1 MKLTKDDKMML
12 RKEYVKV
19 WGSDGKMV
27 DHCVKSASGY
37 IDFGDVLMA
46 FPDGCYIMDRKRPYW
61 EASFGIHNIFKL
73 LHVEYV
79 RRFSYLNLRTANKQ
93 GVRFTIRTTF

>member
-1 MKLTKDDKMML
+1 MDWKQP
-12 RKEYVKV
+12 
-19 WGSDGKMV
+19 
-27 DHCVKSASGY
+27 Y
-37 IDFGDVLMA
+37 I
-46 FPDGCYIMDRKRPYW
+46 

-79 RRFSYLNLRTANKQ
+79 RRFSYLDLPTANKQ